1 MTERERQQEK
11 EIERLQRKVKMLSEA
26 YERVSKELEKVK
38 KEAGEPKK
46 KGRPA
51 VDELTKAKVL
61 GLYRQGHAMREI
73 AGQEGIAA
81 GTVHKIVSEAVKGS
95 RIVYVYA
102 NKEEPATIIDAC
114 ALNRKVKIVNLTDDM
129 LSRAFGVKERPSW
142 EDFEAF
148 LESRCMPRTR
158 YGIREELSYMGI
170 DAYDPFLILRETSG
184 RVYGDH
190 QYLRKMK
197 KSWVDAYDEVMKRIK
212 SCSDQREQLLKFLH
226 ESEGE
231 WKLNEGEY

>member
-11 EIERLQRKVKMLSEA
+11 EIERLQRRVKMLSEA
-26 YERVSKELEKVK
+26 YERVSGELEKVK
-38 KEAGEPKK
+38 KENGEPRK

-51 VDELTKAKVL
+51 VDDLTKEKVL
-61 GLYRQGHAMREI
+61 GLYRQGHTMREI
-73 AGQEGIAA
+73 ARKEGIAA
-81 GTVHKIVSEAVKGS
+81 GTVHKIVSGAVKES
-95 RIVYVYA
+95 RAVYVYA

-114 ALNRKVKIVNLTDDM
+114 ALNQKVKIVNLTDDM
-129 LSRAFGVKERPSW
+129 LSRAFGIKEQPDW

-148 LESRCMPRTR
+148 LESRCMPRTK

-170 DAYDPFLILRETSG
+170 DAYDPVLILQETSG
-184 RVYGDH
+184 RVHGDH

-197 KSWVDAYDEVMKRIK
+197 KDWVETYDEVMKRTK
-212 SCSDQREQLLKFLH
+212 NCSEQREHLLKFLH
-226 ESEGE
+226 ESEGA